1 MEKKVTVIIPAHNEE
16 KSIASVI
23 EIAKKDSLTN
33 EIIVVT
39 NQCTDDTE
47 KISKDAG
54 AVVVNCDML
63 GKGYAMA
70 EGVKAASNEVIVFLD
85 ADIVNYNTNIVSLL
99 ASPVLN
105 DETEFVKSTFDRVKG
120 GTVTQLVVKPLLK
133 TLYPDLYE
141 FQEPISG
148 MIASKKSILEKLTFE
163 TDYGV
168 DIAIVLDIYKLGIE
182 MKEVN
187 IGEILNM
194 SHEAKTIETMQKM
207 SSEIIRAIIKKSKEY
222 SLL

>member
-16 KSIASVI
+16 RSIASVI
-23 EIAKKDSLTN
+23 EIAKNDSLTN

-39 NQCTDDTE
+39 NKCTDDTE
-47 KISKDAG
+47 QISKNAG
-54 AVVVNCDML
+54 AIVVNCDTL

-85 ADIVNYNTNIVSLL
+85 ADIINYNTNIVSLL

-105 DETEFVKSTFDRVKG
+105 NEADFVKSTFDRVKG
-120 GTVTQLVVKPLLK
+120 GTVTKLVVQPLLK

-168 DIAIVLDIYKLGIE
+168 DIAIVLDIYKLGIK

-207 SSEIIRAIIKKSKEY
+207 SSEIIRAIIKKSKEHNI
-222 SLL
+222 L